1 MKETLTFRLALVFQ
15 IQEMTVK
22 FLILIWVYFM
32 NKLLYYKKIK
42 VFRTITLEKIKY
54 GLLKKAYSNVLSKCS
69 CSGKFYWNPK
79 KTLWV
84 EYLFTKH
91 TDWANIL
98 NDKFLALSFSLSLC
112 NFVKY
117 FKAALSHNDL
127 PLVSFEQ
134 PFLFF
139 TTYFFQHGLYFH
151 INNKKVSDM
160 KKQSYFNKFKRGI
173 NKKIIRMIRV
183 MPMMMINNFGWQ
195 WTILWYGEPTNVL
208 KLYFQKRTYS
218 EVSPLWFTNTLK

>member
-54 GLLKKAYSNVLSKCS
+54 GLLKKAYSDVLSKCS

-98 NDKFLALSFSLSLC
+98 NDKFLALSLSLSLS
-112 NFVKY
+112 
-117 FKAALSHNDL
+117 LSVILLNISKQLFLIMTYRLSPLNNLFSFL
-127 PLVSFEQ
+127 PLT
-134 PFLFF
+134 FF
-139 TTYFFQHGLYFH
+139 SMVCIVT
-151 INNKKVSDM
+151 
-160 KKQSYFNKFKRGI
+160 
-173 NKKIIRMIRV
+173 
-183 MPMMMINNFGWQ
+183 
-195 WTILWYGEPTNVL
+195 
-208 KLYFQKRTYS
+208 
-218 EVSPLWFTNTLK
+218 

>member
-1 MKETLTFRLALVFQ
+1 MKETLTFKLALVFQ

-22 FLILIWVYFM
+22 FLILMWVYFM

-54 GLLKKAYSNVLSKCS
+54 GLLKKAYSDVLSNCS

-98 NDKFLALSFSLSLC
+98 NDKFLALSLSLC
-112 NFVKY
+112 NFVNISKQLFLIMTY
-117 FKAALSHNDL
+117 RLS
-127 PLVSFEQ
+127 PLKNLFS
-134 PFLFF
+134 FF

-195 WTILWYGEPTNVL
+195 WTVLWYGGPTNVL